1 MVPLQG
7 DDGRSGSLSARH
19 SRGRHR
25 GDLRSARANEHL
37 NARVISTDHVPWP
50 SGFLVTITRL
60 ACPRTF
66 LFAYDHI
73 STRERIPRSDLV

>member
-50 SGFLVTITRL
+50 SGFLVGNNHSPRL
-60 ACPRTF
+60 PSHFPLRVRPYKYAGK
-66 LFAYDHI
+66 D
-73 STRERIPRSDLV
+73 SEK